1 MRIIK
6 ILNKKLQQRVDK
18 LYSEISREGRIR
30 TKWGN
35 EYHLFLL
42 ISKYVHNATYQYH
55 YEWLG
60 KQSYDIYLEQYR
72 TAIEYQGKQ
81 HYEAVELFG
90 GDEGLQDNKERDK
103 RKKMLSEEH
112 GIKLLEWKYTVPVN
126 EKNVI
131 KFYLI
136 MVYK

>member
-1 MRIIK
+1 M
-6 ILNKKLQQRVDK
+6 
-18 LYSEISREGRIR
+18 
-30 TKWGN
+30 
-35 EYHLFLL
+35 
-42 ISKYVHNATYQYH
+42 
-55 YEWLG
+55 
-60 KQSYDIYLEQYR
+60 EQYR

-126 EKNVI
+126 EKNLI
-131 KFYLI
+131 KFLLDNGI
-136 MVYK
+136 QI